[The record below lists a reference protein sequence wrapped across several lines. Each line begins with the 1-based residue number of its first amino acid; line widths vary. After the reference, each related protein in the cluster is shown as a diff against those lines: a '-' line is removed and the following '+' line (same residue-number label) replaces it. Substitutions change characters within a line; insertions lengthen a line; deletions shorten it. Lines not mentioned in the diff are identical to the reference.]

1 MKRWDVKKGMGI
13 AGLFLFFL
21 SFFSCGPV
29 GGPVG
34 SPSTGNWPILKS
46 VVPLSR
52 TSIRIEWE
60 DRSRNEEGFRVERR
74 TGTAQGVF
82 LLRAEVGPDVVT
94 FEDTGL
100 ATGTTYYYRVSYF
113 IGDEIS
119 KPSNAESAQTF

>member
-1 MKRWDVKKGMGI
+1 MGRGFKEGMGI

-21 SFFSCGPV
+21 FFSSCGPV

-34 SPSTGNWPILKS
+34 SQATGNWPILKA
-46 VVPLSR
+46 VVPLSSK
-52 TSIRIEWE
+52 SIRIEWE
-60 DRSRNEEGFRVERR
+60 DRSRGEEGFRVERR

-82 LLRAEVGPDVVT
+82 QMRAIVGPDVVS

-113 IGDEIS
+113 IGDENS